1 MLLSLYMGRKK
12 LNSAIVGQVINNVA
26 KGKTTNQ
33 VLSAVPSISAMSV
46 ERIKKNHQA
55 VIQAKKEKYI
65 KLINKF
71 SGGDIKQAKVLADA
85 IKAEQDVFNFRGQV
99 VGHRPDYKIRLSTI
113 KYIDQLKGREM
124 PNVKLSQTNNYIGRE
139 LDRYLK

>member
-33 VLSAVPSISAMSV
+33 VLSVVPSISAMSV

-65 KLINKF
+65 KLIDRF
-71 SGGDIKQAKVLADA
+71 SGGDIKQAEVLADTM
-85 IKAEQDVFNFRGQV
+85 KAEQDVFNFRGQV
-99 VGHRPDYKIRLSTI
+99 VGRRPDYKTRLNTI
-113 KYIDQLKGREM
+113 KYLDRLKGREM
-124 PNVKLSQTNNYIGRE
+124 PNVKLSQTNNYIGHE

>member
-1 MLLSLYMGRKK
+1 MMGKQTKKTVKNKIVKLKKMGKTDKQILS
-12 LNSAIVGQVINNVA
+12 IIPTVGQTVVTKVVREHRDEI
-26 KGKTTNQ
+26 
-33 VLSAVPSISAMSV
+33 
-46 ERIKKNHQA
+46 ERSKQ
-55 VIQAKKEKYI
+55 KYI

-85 IKAEQDVFNFRGQV
+85 MKAEQDVFNFRGQV
-99 VGHRPDYKIRLSTI
+99 VGHRPDYKTRLKTI
-113 KYIDQLKGREM
+113 KYLDRLKGRET